1 MIQLTLANSDHSTL
15 NQSMSRYSWL
25 IASFCLFTLITSKS
39 HAMLFDSHTMRDYC
53 EQYIQLVELQDDVD
67 HYQAGLC
74 MGYISSKVEL
84 MSYTEQL
91 CDRDKLNIENIIT
104 SYVEQINSA
113 SQASSAIQGVVGV
126 LEQEHGCE

>member
-1 MIQLTLANSDHSTL
+1 MFRNPWLIVSACLLTLT
-15 NQSMSRYSWL
+15 
-25 IASFCLFTLITSKS
+25 ISKS

-53 EQYIQLVELQDDVD
+53 EQYIQLIELQEDVD

-91 CDRDKLNIENIIT
+91 CDRDKLNIENIID
-104 SYVEQINSA
+104 SFVEQVNGA
-113 SQASSAIQGVVGV
+113 NQASSAIQVVVEV
-126 LEQEHGCE
+126 LEQEHGCD